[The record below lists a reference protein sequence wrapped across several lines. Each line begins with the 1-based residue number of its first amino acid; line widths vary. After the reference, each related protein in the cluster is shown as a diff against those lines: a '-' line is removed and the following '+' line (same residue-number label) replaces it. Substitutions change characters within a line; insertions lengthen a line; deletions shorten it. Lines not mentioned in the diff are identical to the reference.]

1 MYHFP
6 VPDLHLPMD
15 SIINGSMQGT
25 IPESVKG
32 AATLMPGP
40 NGNGLHISDTTAY
53 IDYGYHSDNCFA
65 NPIKC
70 TNGITISMWLRLP
83 SIPDDGAIID
93 TGSLRFTYGYY
104 IGIRKVGKLFITIKD
119 DRDYQILCDRPIG
132 AWQMVTY
139 NYDIYDIWRHPIIS
153 QWLWCRCQ
161 GSTWVCVWWT
171 SSQRIFQ
178 VLPFLDWPSG
188 MGWQNCRETDSW
200 WVCCLASKTLWLP
213 DLGILYKRPAAV
225 ICDTNYVLSWDS
237 SD

>member
-53 IDYGYHSDNCFA
+53 IDYGDHSDNCFA

-70 TNGITISMWLRLP
+70 TNGITVSMWLRLP

-119 DRDYQILCDRPIG
+119 DRDYQYFVTTPLVHGKWLHITMTYMISEDIQLYLNGCDADARDLHGYASDEPRRREFSR
-132 AWQMVTY
+132 Y
-139 NYDIYDIWRHPIIS
+139 Y
-153 QWLWCRCQ
+153 
-161 GSTWVCVWWT
+161 
-171 SSQRIFQ
+171 
-178 VLPFLDWPSG
+178 PF
-188 MGWQNCRETDSW
+188 
-200 WVCCLASKTLWLP
+200 
-213 DLGILYKRPAAV
+213 
-225 ICDTNYVLSWDS
+225 
-237 SD
+237 